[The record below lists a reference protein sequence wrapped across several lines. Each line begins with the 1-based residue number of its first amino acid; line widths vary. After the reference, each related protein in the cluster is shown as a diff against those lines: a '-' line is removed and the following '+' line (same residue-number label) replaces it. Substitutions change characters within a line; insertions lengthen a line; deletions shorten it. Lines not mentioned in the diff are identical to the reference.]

1 MSRGRDGRDERRI
14 GFPKAAGLV
23 PFLAG
28 ASLLARGDRA
38 APTASPVGEE
48 APPAP
53 HHALAQRSV
62 PRPRFAQLPL
72 PGLTAEPAIAPPLR
86 ALPIRAAL
94 QASAAP
100 VALAAAE
107 LRAEPSR
114 WALPP
119 APATDA
125 GATMAHSRLAM
136 GEPAFIPG
144 GTADRLPTAARDRS
158 PAPIALVLPAVSE
171 VPVLSAAAPQLDL
184 PTPAPLIAAIPPATP
199 PIAEQRPALLLA
211 VTQHPAVDTAPPDP
225 PQPAL
230 AASRALPAPSFGLA
244 GPQTGKEMVPA
255 STANLTPANAT
266 QTFPANVTP
275 VITYDDEV
283 ILAVK
288 VAAATGTAGGE
299 DTVIAYGTRGG
310 LYLPLGALA
319 RTLDLAISV
328 GDEGHYASGWFL
340 SENRRLTVNLRE
352 GTAEAGGKAVAL
364 AKGDAVAFDGE
375 LYVRA
380 ERIGDL
386 LPLAITPNLRDQ
398 SITIRTLE
406 PFPVEQRLAREA
418 ERERL
423 GNEQASAANAERR
436 FPRQDTPWLPIS
448 VPMVDVEA
456 RAVSDTTLGE
466 RVETDLRLAGDL
478 AWMSAQVFLT
488 HSTRDGLTAAHI
500 ELGRIDPDADL
511 LGPLHATVFAMGD
524 VATTSLPIGLRGVA
538 GRGGTVTNAPV
549 EAASV
554 FDRIDLRG
562 QLPDGYEVEL
572 YRNGVLVG
580 STRLAINGQY
590 QFLQVPVD
598 YGLNLFRL
606 VFYGPQG
613 QRSEEVRRISVGDGR
628 LSKGQVVYTLGAV
641 QKDENLL
648 GVTAPRFIPGLDYGR
663 WRASAQL
670 AYGVTAGV
678 TAVVSGGWFDSDFGD
693 RWLASTGLRT
703 GLGGLAAKLDFAMQD
718 GATPLDGTGKT
729 GRAIEAG
736 LGGRLLGA
744 SFTLTH
750 AEYRGDFLDEVR
762 VFDGQPLRRVTELDA
777 NATLRPWGEGGL
789 SIPLYARARRI
800 EYASGEVQTTASL
813 RGSARVAGV
822 LASNTLEYSRY
833 EPANVAGGGI
843 VNQVIGTFDLS
854 TLNGSRT
861 QVRAAASYT
870 LVPDPRLEAVS
881 LEVDRSLDD
890 RTLVRASAAQ
900 TFHRRDT
907 QLGLSAERRFRRF
920 TLAFDGTY
928 GLRNKVHSV
937 ALRLG
942 FGFGRDPL
950 TDRVY
955 VAPPGQALSGA
966 VALRAYEDRNGDG
979 QYDTGDKV
987 LPEVAFGSGIGTGE
1001 TDGQGVVLLTGL
1013 PAGTRVSVQVDPTSL
1028 PDIAL
1033 APVTRGIEVV
1043 PRPGRIH
1050 RADFAVVAMSEIEGT
1065 AYFEAAARSGGK
1077 ARSRGVSGLQLRLID
1092 AAGKV
1097 ASSARTEADGFYLF
1111 EQVRPGRYTLAI
1123 DPDQAA
1129 RLKIVLRDAVAVDV
1143 GPSGS
1148 TLSRDLF
1155 VVQQ

>member
-1 MSRGRDGRDERRI
+1 MQPPELEL
-14 GFPKAAGLV
+14 PPV
-23 PFLAG
+23 P
-28 ASLLARGDRA
+28 
-38 APTASPVGEE
+38 E
-48 APPAP
+48 
-53 HHALAQRSV
+53 ALAV
-62 PRPRFAQLPL
+62 
-72 PGLTAEPAIAPPLR
+72 IAPELPEAVGTEPSPMALR
-86 ALPIRAAL
+86 AFDP
-94 QASAAP
+94 STAP
-100 VALAAAE
+100 VQL
-107 LRAEPSR
+107 
-114 WALPP
+114 ALPP
-119 APATDA
+119 
-125 GATMAHSRLAM
+125 MSQ
-136 GEPAFIPG
+136 
-144 GTADRLPTAARDRS
+144 
-158 PAPIALVLPAVSE
+158 
-171 VPVLSAAAPQLDL
+171 VPVLSAVLPSGEGAPPPQVVALDL
-184 PTPAPLIAAIPPATP
+184 PAPVPFIAAAPPTS
-199 PIAEQRPALLLA
+199 RPSTVFAGDPHPASLLA
-211 VTQHPAVDTAPPDP
+211 VAPVREQPIRAAYMADAQPTHPAADPAPSS
-225 PQPAL
+225 PAPAQSL
-230 AASRALPAPSFGLA
+230 ATSRTLPAPSFGLSVPPTA
-244 GPQTGKEMVPA
+244 TEEAAPA
-255 STANLTPANAT
+255 STAQLAPANAT

-288 VAAATGTAGGE
+288 VAAATGTTGGD

-319 RTLDLAISV
+319 RQLDLAISV
-328 GDEGHYASGWFL
+328 GDDGNYASGWFL
-340 SENRRLTVNLRE
+340 SENRRLTINLRE
-352 GTAEAGGKAVAL
+352 GTAETGGKPVSL

-386 LPLAITPNLRDQ
+386 LPLTVTPDLRDQ
-398 SITIRTLE
+398 SITIKTAE
-406 PFPVEQRLAREA
+406 PFPFEQRLAREA
-418 ERERL
+418 ERARL
-423 GNEQASAANAERR
+423 GNEQSSAANAERR
-436 FPRQDTPWLPIS
+436 FPREDTPWLPIS
-448 VPMVDVEA
+448 VPMADVEA
-456 RAVSDTTLGE
+456 RAVSDSTLGE

-500 ELGRIDPDADL
+500 ELGRVDPDADL
-511 LGPLHATVFAMGD
+511 LGPLHATAFALGD

-538 GRGGTVTNAPV
+538 GRGGTLTNAPV

-554 FDRIDLRG
+554 FDKVDLRG

-580 STRLAINGQY
+580 STRQAINGQY

-628 LSKGQVVYTLGAV
+628 LAKGQVVYTLGAV

-670 AYGVTAGV
+670 AYGVTSGV

-693 RWLASTGLRT
+693 RWLASAGLRT

-718 GATPLDGTGKT
+718 GATPLGGIGKA

-736 LGGRLLGA
+736 LGGRVLGA

-800 EYASGEVQTTASL
+800 EYATGEVQTTASL
-813 RGSARVAGV
+813 RGSARLAGV

-833 EPANVAGGGI
+833 EPGSGVRGGT
-843 VNQVIGTFDLS
+843 VNQLIGTFDLS

-861 QVRAAASYT
+861 QLRASTSYT
-870 LVPDPRLEAVS
+870 VLPDPRIEAVS

-890 RTLVRASAAQ
+890 RTLVRASVAQ
-900 TFHRRDT
+900 TFQRSDT
-907 QLGLSAERRFRRF
+907 QFGLSAERRFRRF

-928 GLRNKVHSV
+928 GLRNKVHAV

-966 VALRAYEDRNGDG
+966 VALRAYEDIDGDG
-979 QYDTGDKV
+979 RFDAGDKV
-987 LPEVAFGSGIGTGE
+987 LPAVAFGSGTGTGE
-1001 TDGQGVVLLTGL
+1001 TDGAGVVLLTGL
-1013 PAGTRVSVQVDPTSL
+1013 PAGTRASVQVDPTTL

-1033 APVTRGIEVV
+1033 APVTRGIELV
-1043 PRPGRIH
+1043 PRPGRVH
-1050 RADFAVVAMSEIEGT
+1050 RTDFAVVAMGEIEGS
-1065 AYFEAAARSGGK
+1065 AYFEGAG
-1077 ARSRGVSGLQLRLID
+1077 RSRGVSGLQLRLLD

-1097 ASSARTEADGFYLF
+1097 AANARTEADGFYLF
-1111 EQVRPGRYTLAI
+1111 EQVRPGHYTVAI

-1129 RLKIVLRDAVAVDV
+1129 RLKIALRDAVPFDV
-1143 GPSGS
+1143 GPTGS
-1148 TLSRDLF
+1148 TLSRDVF
-1155 VVQQ
+1155 VVQK

>member
-1 MSRGRDGRDERRI
+1 MPR
-14 GFPKAAGLV
+14 AARLV

-28 ASLLARGDRA
+28 ASLLARGDHA
-38 APTASPVGEE
+38 ALTAPAAGEE
-48 APPAP
+48 APAAS
-53 HHALAQRSV
+53 HHALTQRPV
-62 PRPRFAQLPL
+62 PRPGFAALGL
-72 PGLTAEPAIAPPLR
+72 PGLTGHAAHSAPILAARPVPLR
-86 ALPIRAAL
+86 AVMRASTAPVAIAAAQRGAAL
-94 QASAAP
+94 VPEVSASAASEFSNAASDSAMRP
-100 VALAAAE
+100 QAASAALG
-107 LRAEPSR
+107 
-114 WALPP
+114 LPP
-119 APATDA
+119 IPAAYVTELP
-125 GATMAHSRLAM
+125 GAVQTAM
-136 GEPAFIPG
+136 LPADPPAASISAQSHPPSQ
-144 GTADRLPTAARDRS
+144 ALTAAR
-158 PAPIALVLPAVSE
+158 P
-171 VPVLSAAAPQLDL
+171 
-184 PTPAPLIAAIPPATP
+184 
-199 PIAEQRPALLLA
+199 
-211 VTQHPAVDTAPPDP
+211 
-225 PQPAL
+225 
-230 AASRALPAPSFGLA
+230 LPAPSFGLA
-244 GPQTGKEMVPA
+244 APTSEAKG
-255 STANLTPANAT
+255 TARLAPANAT

-288 VAAATGTAGGE
+288 VATATDTTGGD
-299 DTVIAYGTRGG
+299 DTVIAYGTCGG
-310 LYLPLGALA
+310 LYLPLGGLA

-328 GDEGHYASGWFL
+328 GDEGNYASGWFL
-340 SENRRLTVNLRE
+340 SENRRLTINLRE
-352 GTAEAGGKAVAL
+352 GTAEVGGKAVLL
-364 AKGDAVAFDGE
+364 AKSDAVAFDGE

-386 LPLAITPNLRDQ
+386 LPLTITPNLRDQ
-398 SITIRTLE
+398 SITIKTTE
-406 PFPVEQRLAREA
+406 PFPFEQRLAREA

-436 FPRQDTPWLPIS
+436 FPRETTPWLPIS
-448 VPMVDVEA
+448 VPMADIET

-500 ELGRIDPDADL
+500 ELGRTDPDADL
-511 LGPLHATVFAMGD
+511 LGPLHATSFAMGD

-538 GRGGTVTNAPV
+538 GRGATVSNAPV

-580 STRLAINGQY
+580 STRQAVNGQY

-628 LSKGQVVYTLGAV
+628 LSKGQVVYTVGAV
-641 QKDENLL
+641 QKDQNLL

-670 AYGVTAGV
+670 AYGVTSGV
-678 TAVVSGGWFDSDFGD
+678 TALVSGGWFDSDFGD
-693 RWLASTGLRT
+693 RWLGSTGLRT

-718 GATPLDGTGKT
+718 GAMPLGGNGKT

-762 VFDGQPLRRVTELDA
+762 VFDGQTLRRVTELDA

-789 SIPLYARARRI
+789 AIPLYARARRI

-833 EPANVAGGGI
+833 EPVKGVGGSVAN
-843 VNQVIGTFDLS
+843 QLIGTFDLS

-861 QVRAAASYT
+861 QVRASASYT
-870 LVPDPRLEAVS
+870 VMPDPRLEAVS

-890 RTLVRASAAQ
+890 RTLVRASASQ
-900 TFHRRDT
+900 TFHRSDT

-928 GLRNKVHSV
+928 GLRNKVHSL

-966 VALRAYEDRNGDG
+966 VALRAYEDLDGDG
-979 QYDTGDKV
+979 IYGVGDKV
-987 LPEVAFGSGIGTGE
+987 LPEVAFGSGTGTGE

-1013 PAGTRVSVQVDPTSL
+1013 PAGTRASVQVDPTSL

-1033 APVTRGIEVV
+1033 APVTRGIELV

-1050 RADFAVVAMSEIEGT
+1050 RTDFAVVAMSEIEGT
-1065 AYFEAAARSGGK
+1065 AYFELAANSDGK
-1077 ARSRGVSGLQLRLID
+1077 TRSRGVSGLQLLLLD
-1092 AAGKV
+1092 ASGNI
-1097 ASSARTEADGFYLF
+1097 ASSARTEVDGFYLF

-1123 DPDQAA
+1123 DPQQAG
-1129 RLKIVLRDAVAVDV
+1129 RLKIALREAVGLEV
-1143 GPSGS
+1143 GAKGS